1 MPLFRT
7 CFLTYDERFSGDI
20 IVDCTDGWPNNTVKI
35 DDFATAIA
43 EGAFEGKDYIEKVIF
58 PKMSL
63 KVGSYAFRD
72 CINLIEIEVDEECE
86 FTEIGDHVFYGC
98 NNLSKIV
105 APSNVA
111 SKIVKN
117 CDVSSVDV
125 EILGNFIDELAFID
139 CRCLNSITIPDTI
152 IKIGGAAFRD
162 CINLNSV
169 KLGNRTTSIG
179 YEAFKGCISLKSLTI
194 PESVRKIEGHAFNN
208 CTGLTSITIPQ
219 NVVYIGES
227 AFYNCTGLTSI
238 RIPKSVR
245 TIENRA
251 FDAYREANLKVLNV
265 YYEGTAHEWSKI
277 MGHSTRNMR
286 VECSDA
292 RFDCSVG
299 VCRNWEYKK
308 GR

>member
-63 KVGSYAFRD
+63 EVGSYAFRN
-72 CINLIEIEVDEECE
+72 CINLQEIAVDEGCK
-86 FTEIGDHVFYGC
+86 FTEIGEQVFYGC
-98 NNLSKIV
+98 TNLRKIV

-111 SKIVKN
+111 SKIVRN
-117 CDVSSVDV
+117 CDKSSIDL
-125 EILGNFIDELAFID
+125 EILGDVIEEHDYLGCF
-139 CRCLNSITIPDTI
+139 CLNNVTIPDTVTI
-152 IKIGGAAFRD
+152 IPGAAFYD
-162 CINLNSV
+162 CTNLNSV

-179 YEAFKGCISLKSLTI
+179 YQAFEGCISL
-194 PESVRKIEGHAFNN
+194 
-208 CTGLTSITIPQ
+208 TSITLPQ
-219 NVVYIGES
+219 SVKEIGES